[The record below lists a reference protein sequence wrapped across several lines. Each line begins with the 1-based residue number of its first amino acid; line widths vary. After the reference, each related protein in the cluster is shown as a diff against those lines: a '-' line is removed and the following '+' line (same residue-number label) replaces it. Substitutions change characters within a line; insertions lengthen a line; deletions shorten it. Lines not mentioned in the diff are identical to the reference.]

1 MLELSEGKLL
11 SIIQFVFRT
20 HAEKMEA
27 SLVGAMLDDDI
38 KATGQ
43 GLNSIGSE
51 IENYTLS
58 ILGEEYLKDV
68 DKGQP
73 PGTVVDINSLITW
86 VDARGLAPA
95 ENVESYAYGV
105 QQAIYKRGTIKRF
118 GYEGANFL
126 NYIIEQ
132 DVPELVNDLEL
143 RLGDEIEKVIARK
156 INKNGK

>member
-11 SIIQFVFRT
+11 SIIQFIFRS
-20 HAEKMEA
+20 HADKIESGVIE
-27 SLVGAMLDDDI
+27 SMLDKDL

-43 GLNSIGSE
+43 GVNSIASE
-51 IENYTLS
+51 VENYTLS

-68 DKGQP
+68 DEGQE
-73 PGTVVDINSLITW
+73 PGTTVNINNLITW
-86 VDARGLAPA
+86 VDAKGLAPP

-126 NYIIEQ
+126 NYVIEQ

-143 RLGDEIEKVIARK
+143 RLGDEIERVIARK

>member
-27 SLVGAMLDDDI
+27 SLIEAMLDDDI
-38 KATGQ
+38 NATGQ
-43 GLNSIGSE
+43 GLNSIKSDV
-51 IENYTLS
+51 ENYTLS

-68 DKGQP
+68 DKGQE
-73 PGTVVDINSLITW
+73 PGTVADINSLITW

-126 NYIIEQ
+126 NYVIEQ

-143 RLGDEIEKVIARK
+143 RLGDEIERVIARK